1 MKCNNSFTI
10 FQITAKYLDYF
21 IPTIFIFFL
30 LAKIPQT
37 INGTSVR
44 LVKINTPNELREPR
58 LGECIKLNC
67 LYCYVFPADHRCSCG
82 CEAYAECN
90 FEGNLRNTILLRK
103 DRVNSCYPS
112 VFNANHKKTD
122 RKTVVFKKHTQ
133 FKIDEQKDATSSKIY
148 LVTGSVLLLVFI
160 AFVFNVVLRCKG
172 RQIFFVEREEK
183 IVEMRIEQVENG
195 K

>member
-1 MKCNNSFTI
+1 M
-10 FQITAKYLDYF
+10 
-21 IPTIFIFFL
+21 
-30 LAKIPQT
+30 
-37 INGTSVR
+37 
-44 LVKINTPNELREPR
+44 REPR

-103 DRVNSCYPS
+103 DRINSCYPS